1 MADAPKP
8 VPPED
13 NPEDNYLGS
22 PLANPFK
29 HFEGDYK
36 RLVRHKAMVRD
47 ASNAVKN
54 YKEVE
59 AETARGQ
66 KKDSTPTVAEDK
78 RIKQQMADDK
88 QDADNARG
96 ATSGFTT
103 RDRMG
108 EKFAK
113 GGSIR
118 GGGCE
123 QRGKTKGRMV

>member
-1 MADAPKP
+1 LSQILNAHCGKKP
-8 VPPED
+8 WYET
-13 NPEDNYLGS
+13 
-22 PLANPFK
+22 
-29 HFEGDYK
+29 
-36 RLVRHKAMVRD
+36 RD
-47 ASNAVKN
+47 NAVKN

-103 RDRMG
+103 RDRVG
-108 EKFAK
+108 EKLFAK

-118 GGGCE
+118 GGG
-123 QRGKTKGRMV
+123 M